1 MEALLEDV
9 EQKEVVYL
17 FGAGASHACA
27 AWVDSP
33 HGILMRDLIDP
44 LLEELTPIAQDT
56 YREDPRLEALVN
68 TVIDNTAD
76 IEQIITFLAQS
87 PSASHHKLADKL
99 RHAFVRVLKSR
110 LAEIE
115 AHNGKPPIQLY
126 QALIDLYDIGGFKET
141 LKGVLTLNYDMYIEE
156 AIRSVG
162 RDVDFGIVTDDVP
175 TTSATYRLIKL
186 HGSLDW
192 KHAWPIALHETGEAP
207 FWIPPGIQK
216 LKDQYPFNALWGS
229 ARELLD
235 CDVLRIVGC
244 NLSPNDWDLIALL
257 FATRH
262 THDKRTVPYQVEVID
277 SPTSTARLRNAFPYL
292 DIHSIFE
299 AGAAG
304 KRFFFEITGDA
315 DRSYA
320 SLSRAEQ
327 EEVELRLGSQNWFK
341 VWLQHMAEGLLEE
354 KGSVATPSGHVERF
368 LEAA

>member
-1 MEALLEDV
+1 MGTSAEDL
-9 EQKEVVYL
+9 KRTDVVYL

-33 HGILMRDLIDP
+33 HGILMRDLTDP

-56 YREDPRLEALVN
+56 YQEDPRLEALVN

-76 IEQIITFLAQS
+76 IEQIITFLSQS
-87 PSASHHKLADKL
+87 PSSSHHKLADKL
-99 RHAFVRVLKSR
+99 RHAFVRVLKKR
-110 LAEIE
+110 LADIE

-126 QALIDLYDIGGFKET
+126 QALIDLYDIGGFEEK

-162 RDVDFGIVTDDVP
+162 REVDFGITTDDAP
-175 TTSATYRLIKL
+175 LQSETYRLLKL

-192 KHAWPIALHETGEAP
+192 KHAWPISRNEVGEAP

-216 LKDQYPFNALWGS
+216 LKDQYPFNALWGL

-235 CDVLRIVGC
+235 CDILRIVGC
-244 NLSPNDWDLIALL
+244 KLSPNDWDLIALL

-262 THDKRTVPYQVEVID
+262 THDTRTLPYRVEVID
-277 SPTSTARLRNAFPYL
+277 SPAAAAQLRDAFPYL
-292 DIHSIFE
+292 DIQSIFE
-299 AGAAG
+299 AGIAG
-304 KRFFFEITGDA
+304 KRFLFEITGDA
-315 DRSYA
+315 DRSYG
-320 SLSRAEQ
+320 SLSDKEQ
-327 EEVELRLGSQNWFK
+327 EEVQRLLGRQNWFK
-341 VWLQHMAEGLLEE
+341 VWLQHMAEGLLAER
-354 KGSVATPSGHVERF
+354 GSVATPSGHVERF